1 MVKSEW
7 LFSGCFGVDELPRP
21 RPVGRLLPVDRG
33 QQPVINLLRFHCAG
47 VGEIAPVRR
56 EVLRKAEPIRSL
68 RPYVHV
74 G

>member
-1 MVKSEW
+1 M
-7 LFSGCFGVDELPRP
+7 SGCSAVVSGSTSSRVRA
-21 RPVGRLLPVDRG
+21 RLDDYFQWTG

-56 EVLRKAEPIRSL
+56 EVLRKAGPIRSL